1 MYNDNSIETFTD
13 TSFTSSKLNA
23 IDYSIDSEITENK
36 FITNKITYLNN
47 PTSSYSSYYNKYKI
61 LTDIIL
67 ENEIEMKNR
76 TELIQNKI
84 NNLFTKLIISDIDS
98 GKSEKIYEKNLL
110 IIITSTKHQKNS
122 EKENM
127 ITIDLGKC
135 ENILKDEYNISK
147 NNSLYILQ
155 LIYEEI
161 GMKIPKVEYEVY
173 YPLHNNNTLIKL
185 NLSLCERTKIEI
197 SIPIR
202 INDILDKYN
211 PKSAYYN
218 DICYKATSN
227 YGTDLNLKDRIYEF
241 IENNMTL
248 CEEKCD
254 LIDYNYNKGKVK
266 CSCEIKTKIS
276 PNYDAKFNKQ
286 EFFKSFTDIK
296 NIANLNILKCYKIVL
311 SKNLIYNRGFYIM
324 IFIFLLYFI
333 TIFIF
338 WFKSYKKLKNDDILN
353 IYAKL
358 KKIKSIED
366 KHIIEG
372 DKNKFELIK
381 SRKKRKYN
389 NITNKKSRDNF
400 RNNINNKIYTNNV
413 KLTQDSY
420 NKLLTKLT
428 KKNIVKFKS
437 YDINSIYEREFFE
450 KKDFEINSL
459 EYEEAFKL
467 DKRNFFQYYI
477 SLLKYN
483 HPLIFSFGTYN
494 DYNFRI
500 IKIFLFFFSFSSEF
514 AINALFF
521 NDDTMHKIYIDK
533 GKYNLLYQIPPI
545 LYSSLISRLIDSLM
559 KNLSLSQDNI
569 VEFKQEKEKNNLV
582 KKFKRLLKIIIIKIK
597 LFFVISFFILSF
609 YWYYIICFCGIY
621 VNTQIHLIKDT
632 ISSLITS
639 LIYPFG
645 IYLIPCIFRVST
657 LRMEIPSGKY
667 LYKFSSFLE
676 NYIV

>member
-1 MYNDNSIETFTD
+1 MYNDNLIETFTD

-76 TELIQNKI
+76 TELIQKKI

-110 IIITSTKHQKNS
+110 IIIKSTKHQKNS

-147 NNSLYILQ
+147 NDSLYILQ

-254 LIDYNYNKGKVK
+254 LIDYNYNKGKLK

-276 PNYDAKFNKQ
+276 PNYDAKFNNQ

-296 NIANLNILKCYKIVL
+296 DIANLNI
-311 SKNLIYNRGFYIM
+311 S
-324 IFIFLLYFI
+324 FIFHNNFYF
-333 TIFIF
+333 
-338 WFKSYKKLKNDDILN
+338 
-353 IYAKL
+353 
-358 KKIKSIED
+358 
-366 KHIIEG
+366 
-372 DKNKFELIK
+372 
-381 SRKKRKYN
+381 
-389 NITNKKSRDNF
+389 
-400 RNNINNKIYTNNV
+400 
-413 KLTQDSY
+413 
-420 NKLLTKLT
+420 
-428 KKNIVKFKS
+428 
-437 YDINSIYEREFFE
+437 
-450 KKDFEINSL
+450 
-459 EYEEAFKL
+459 
-467 DKRNFFQYYI
+467 
-477 SLLKYN
+477 
-483 HPLIFSFGTYN
+483 
-494 DYNFRI
+494 
-500 IKIFLFFFSFSSEF
+500 
-514 AINALFF
+514 
-521 NDDTMHKIYIDK
+521 
-533 GKYNLLYQIPPI
+533 
-545 LYSSLISRLIDSLM
+545 
-559 KNLSLSQDNI
+559 
-569 VEFKQEKEKNNLV
+569 LV
-582 KKFKRLLKIIIIKIK
+582 
-597 LFFVISFFILSF
+597 
-609 YWYYIICFCGIY
+609 
-621 VNTQIHLIKDT
+621 
-632 ISSLITS
+632 
-639 LIYPFG
+639 
-645 IYLIPCIFRVST
+645 
-657 LRMEIPSGKY
+657 
-667 LYKFSSFLE
+667 
-676 NYIV
+676 

>member
-23 IDYSIDSEITENK
+23 IDYSIDSEIRENK

-76 TELIQNKI
+76 TELTQNKI

-127 ITIDLGKC
+127 MTIDLGKC

-147 NNSLYILQ
+147 NDSLYILQ
-155 LIYEEI
+155 LICEEI

-286 EFFKSFTDIK
+286 EFFKRFTDIK
-296 NIANLNILKCYKIVL
+296 NVANLNILKCYKIIL
-311 SKNLIYNRGFYIM
+311 TKNLIYNRGFYIM

-413 KLTQDSY
+413 KLTQDTH

-450 KKDFEINSL
+450 KKIS
-459 EYEEAFKL
+459 KL
-467 DKRNFFQYYI
+467 
-477 SLLKYN
+477 
-483 HPLIFSFGTYN
+483 
-494 DYNFRI
+494 
-500 IKIFLFFFSFSSEF
+500 
-514 AINALFF
+514 
-521 NDDTMHKIYIDK
+521 
-533 GKYNLLYQIPPI
+533 
-545 LYSSLISRLIDSLM
+545 
-559 KNLSLSQDNI
+559 
-569 VEFKQEKEKNNLV
+569 
-582 KKFKRLLKIIIIKIK
+582 
-597 LFFVISFFILSF
+597 
-609 YWYYIICFCGIY
+609 
-621 VNTQIHLIKDT
+621 IH
-632 ISSLITS
+632 
-639 LIYPFG
+639 
-645 IYLIPCIFRVST
+645 
-657 LRMEIPSGKY
+657 
-667 LYKFSSFLE
+667 
-676 NYIV
+676 

>member
-1 MYNDNSIETFTD
+1 MYNDNYIETFTD

-110 IIITSTKHQKNS
+110 IIITLTKHQKNS

-147 NNSLYILQ
+147 NDSLYILQ

-197 SIPIR
+197 SILIR

-276 PNYDAKFNKQ
+276 PNYDAKFNNQ

-296 NIANLNILKCYKIVL
+296 DIANLN
-311 SKNLIYNRGFYIM
+311 
-324 IFIFLLYFI
+324 
-333 TIFIF
+333 
-338 WFKSYKKLKNDDILN
+338 
-353 IYAKL
+353 
-358 KKIKSIED
+358 
-366 KHIIEG
+366 
-372 DKNKFELIK
+372 KNKFELIK

-413 KLTQDSY
+413 KLTQDTQ
-420 NKLLTKLT
+420 NKLLTKLN

-437 YDINSIYEREFFE
+437 YDINSIYEREYFE

-500 IKIFLFFFSFSSEF
+500 IKIFLFFFSFSSDF
-514 AINALFF
+514 TINALFF

-559 KNLSLSQDNI
+559 KNLLLSQDNI
-569 VEFKQEKEKNNLV
+569 VEFKQEKEKNNLE
-582 KKFKRLLKIIIIKIK
+582 KNLKG
-597 LFFVISFFILSF
+597 
-609 YWYYIICFCGIY
+609 Y
-621 VNTQIHLIKDT
+621 
-632 ISSLITS
+632 
-639 LIYPFG
+639 
-645 IYLIPCIFRVST
+645 
-657 LRMEIPSGKY
+657 
-667 LYKFSSFLE
+667 
-676 NYIV
+676 